1 MMRPRVS
8 ASFLFGVLVLLL
20 VPGSPVPAE
29 APPIVEPRGLG
40 VPPERFYPT
49 EADLERERARASEM
63 VADSARRAEA
73 RRMAVA
79 PGLGRVALD
88 PGRQSRELVTDAVQD
103 DVGAPLEAPDIA
115 VAEESDPS
123 ASADTP
129 TPSEAPE
136 ETASIDI
143 PVLGELDLEAFSI
156 APRGKADEALIVAFY
171 GHPRSEAMG
180 ILGEYPLPQMA
191 RKLMAV
197 AKEYD
202 DANGDQ
208 PVLPAFHIIYA
219 TVFENADVGILN
231 HDILQRYI
239 DFAEEHGFAVF
250 LDHQLGKHDVVKSVR
265 TMLPFLRYE
274 SVHLAIDPEWSTP
287 LPGKEIGSVT
297 AEEINRS
304 QQLIQDYLIEHDLP
318 GDRMFIV
325 HQFNWAMIE
334 NRENVRTDFERVRL
348 VHNADGFGP
357 PAAKIRSWE
366 FNLLARNIPVKGFKL
381 FYPKS
386 WRDGGFDYPLMSVE
400 DVMDLDP
407 RPAVI
412 MYQ

>member
-1 MMRPRVS
+1 MRRRASVPFLLCGFVLLSVS
-8 ASFLFGVLVLLL
+8 GVLI
-20 VPGSPVPAE
+20 PADE
-29 APPIVEPRGLG
+29 PSIVEPRGLW

-49 EADLERERARASEM
+49 EADLEDEQRRAADM
-63 VADSARRAEA
+63 VADAERRAKA
-73 RRMAVA
+73 HRMAVTA
-79 PGLGRVALD
+79 YGGRVTLD
-88 PGRQSRELVTDAVQD
+88 PGNGASGR
-103 DVGAPLEAPDIA
+103 VGAAEAALDVAAEGKAPPESAAGEDANAGTA
-115 VAEESDPS
+115 VESDAQSS
-123 ASADTP
+123 A
-129 TPSEAPE
+129 
-136 ETASIDI
+136 ETAEIEI
-143 PVLGELDLEAFSI
+143 PVLGELGLEAFSI

-197 AKEYD
+197 AKDYD
-202 DANGDQ
+202 DANGEQ

-231 HDILQRYI
+231 HEILKRYI
-239 DFAEEHGFAVF
+239 DFAEKHGFAVF
-250 LDHQLGKHDVVKSVR
+250 LDHQLGKHDVVKSVQA
-265 TMLPFLRYE
+265 MLPFLQYE

-287 LPGKEIGSVT
+287 RPGKEIGSVT
-297 AEEINRS
+297 AQEINRS
-304 QQLIQDYLIEHDLP
+304 QQAIQDYLIEHDLP

-325 HQFNWAMIE
+325 HQFNGYMIQ

-366 FNLLARNIPVKGFKL
+366 YNLLARNIPVKGFKL

-400 DVMDLDP
+400 DVMELDP